1 VPSLSF
7 TCTTL
12 YLFKIL
18 IYNNLK
24 YIQFLLFFLT
34 FSLSAQTSIEGVI
47 LEKTADNKTISL
59 AGATVY
65 WKNTTVGTTSDFN
78 GNFSIPYSANFK
90 HLIISY
96 IGYETATININ
107 STQKRNYFLT
117 ATSQLDEVVLETRKK
132 TSSLSYLSPVHVINV
147 DSKELLKAAC
157 CNLAESFETNP
168 SIDVNFA
175 DAVSGTKQIKMLGL
189 TSPYLLITT
198 ENIPSIR
205 GAAQAYGMSFI
216 PGTWVESI
224 QVTKGAGSVT
234 NGFESIAGQINAAL
248 KKPLNDDDFFFN
260 AYTSMD
266 GRNELNTHINTKL
279 SDKWDTGIYVHGNL
293 RDKKSDNNNDNFLD
307 APLAKQV
314 NIMNRWQYINPDN
327 GTIAFINFKY
337 LNDDKQGGELAFSP
351 ETDKLTSNYWGSE
364 INTDRFEASANIG
377 FVNTDIPYQKLSVQ
391 LALSH
396 HKQDSYFGLNSY
408 DIEHQSMYSNFI
420 YSSII
425 SDSRHQIKTGLSL
438 TYDDYDEDVNNQ
450 NYARVEKSVGGFFE
464 YAFDDLDAITLT
476 AGIRLDHH
484 NLLGTFVTPRFHMR
498 YAPWEKSA
506 FRMSFGRGKRSAN
519 IFTENQKMFAT
530 SRKIN
535 IQNSGGK
542 IYGMNPETAW
552 NYGVSF
558 LQGFNILG
566 RKADITLDFFRTD
579 FKNQVIVD
587 WENPLEINFYNL
599 EGESYANSFQ
609 AEFNY
614 SISNN
619 MDIRMAYKNYDVKTT
634 YNGLKKEKPLLPKH
648 RFFTNV
654 SLESN
659 LKENGAHWKFDVTY
673 NYLSKQR
680 FASNSESPLAYQ
692 TGTSTPTLS
701 TVNVQVT
708 KIFSP
713 KFEIYSGGEN
723 ITNVRQHTPIISAED
738 PFGAYFDSTQVYGP
752 IFGASYYIGLRYK
765 LNKTTTK

>member
-1 VPSLSF
+1 M
-7 TCTTL
+7 
-12 YLFKIL
+12 
-18 IYNNLK
+18 K
-24 YIQFLLFFLT
+24 YIQFLLFLLPLCVY
-34 FSLSAQTSIEGVI
+34 SQSSIKGKV
-47 LEKTADNKTISL
+47 LEKITDNKTIPL

-65 WKNTTVGTTSDFN
+65 WKNTTVGTTTDFD
-78 GNFSIPYSANFK
+78 GNFNIPYSSNFK
-90 HLIISY
+90 QLIISY
-96 IGYETATININ
+96 IGYKTATININ
-107 STQKRNYFLT
+107 TTQKRNYFLT
-117 ATSQLDEVVLETRKK
+117 SASHLDEVVLETRKK
-132 TSSLSYLSPVHVINV
+132 TSFVSYLSPVHVINV
-147 DSKELLKAAC
+147 DNKELLKAAC

-175 DAVSGTKQIKMLGL
+175 DAVTGTKQIKMLGL
-189 TSPYLLITT
+189 TSPYLLVTT

-216 PGTWVESI
+216 PGTWIESI

-266 GRNELNTHINTKL
+266 GRNELNTHLNAKV
-279 SDKWDTGIYVHGNL
+279 SDKWDTGIYIHRNM

-307 APLAKQV
+307 APLTKQV
-314 NIMNRWQYINPDN
+314 NIMNRWQYINPDK
-327 GTIAFINFKY
+327 GTIAFINFNY
-337 LNDDKQGGELAFSP
+337 LNDAKQGGELDFDP
-351 ETDKLTSNYWGSE
+351 DTDKLTNKFWGSE
-364 INTDRFEASANIG
+364 IKTDRFEVSANIG
-377 FVNTDIPYQKLSVQ
+377 LVNMDIPYQKLSIQ
-391 LALSH
+391 LAFSNH
-396 HKQDSYFGLNSY
+396 NQASYFGLNRY
-408 DIEHQSMYSNFI
+408 NIEHQSMYSNLI

-450 NYARVEKSVGGFFE
+450 NYARLEKSVGGFFE
-464 YAFDDLDAITLT
+464 YAFDNLDAITLT

-484 NLLGTFVTPRFHMR
+484 NLLGTFLTPRFHIR
-498 YAPWEKSA
+498 YAPWGKSA

-519 IFTENQKMFAT
+519 IFIENQKMFAT

-542 IYGMNPETAW
+542 IYGMHPETAW
-552 NYGVSF
+552 NYGASF

-579 FKNQVIVD
+579 FKNQIIAD

-599 EGESYANSFQ
+599 EGISYANSFQ

-614 SISNN
+614 SISKNI
-619 MDIRMAYKNYDVKTT
+619 DLRMAYKNYHVKTT
-634 YNGLKKEKPLLPKH
+634 YSGVEKEKPLLPKH

-654 SLESN
+654 SIESDVKSN
-659 LKENGAHWKFDVTY
+659 DAHWKFDFTF

-680 FASNSESPLAYQ
+680 FYGNETSPKAYK
-692 TGTSTPTLS
+692 TETYSPTLA
-701 TVNVQVT
+701 TINTQVT

-713 KFEIYSGGEN
+713 KFEIYAGGEN
-723 ITNVRQHTPIISAED
+723 ITNVRQDTPIISADD
-738 PFGAYFDSTQVYGP
+738 PFGSYFDSTQVYGP
-752 IFGASYYIGLRYK
+752 IFGASYYLGLRYK
-765 LNKTTTK
+765 LNKTNRK

>member
-1 VPSLSF
+1 ML
-7 TCTTL
+7 
-12 YLFKIL
+12 
-18 IYNNLK
+18 
-24 YIQFLLFFLT
+24 FLLPLALC
-34 FSLSAQTSIEGVI
+34 SQTSIEGTVF
-47 LEKTADNKTISL
+47 EKTADNKNIPL

-65 WKNTTVGTTSDFN
+65 WKNTTVGTVTDFD
-78 GNFSIPYSANFK
+78 GNFSIPYSSNFK
-90 HLIISY
+90 QLIISY
-96 IGYETATININ
+96 IGYKTATTLINN
-107 STQKRNYFLT
+107 TQKKDYFLT
-117 ATSQLDEVVLETRKK
+117 STSELDAVVLETRKK
-132 TSSLSYLSPVHVINV
+132 TSSVSYITAVHVINV
-147 DSKELLKAAC
+147 NQEELLKAAC

-234 NGFESIAGQINAAL
+234 NGFESIAGQINAEL

-260 AYTSMD
+260 AYTSID
-266 GRNELNTHINTKL
+266 GRNELNTHINTKINN
-279 SDKWDTGIYVHGNL
+279 KWDTGIYIHGNI
-293 RDKKSDNNNDNFLD
+293 RNKKSDNNNDNFLD

-314 NIMNRWQYINPDN
+314 NIMNRWQYINPDK

-337 LNDDKQGGELAFSP
+337 LNDDKQGGELDFNP
-351 ETDKLTSNYWGSE
+351 DTDKFTTNYWGSE
-364 INTDRFEASANIG
+364 IKTDRFEVSANIG
-377 FVNTDIPYQKLSVQ
+377 FVNMDIPYQKLSVQ
-391 LALSH
+391 LAFSN
-396 HKQDSYFGLNSY
+396 HKQASYFGRNNY

-438 TYDDYDEDVNNQ
+438 TYDDYDEDVNMQ

-476 AGIRLDHH
+476 AGIRIDHH
-484 NLLGTFVTPRFHMR
+484 NLLGTFITPRFHMR
-498 YAPWEKSA
+498 YAPWEKAA

-519 IFTENQKMFAT
+519 IFAENQKMFAT

-535 IQNSGGK
+535 IQNAGGK
-542 IYGMNPETAW
+542 IYGMHPETAW
-552 NYGVSF
+552 NYGVSY

-579 FKNQVIVD
+579 FKNQIIVD
-587 WENPLEINFYNL
+587 WEKPLEISFYNL
-599 EGESYANSFQ
+599 EGDSFANSFQ

-614 SISNN
+614 SVTKNI
-619 MDIRMAYKNYDVKTT
+619 DIRLAYKNYDVQTT
-634 YNGLKKEKPLLPKH
+634 YNGIKKEKPLLPKH

-654 SLESN
+654 SIESN
-659 LKENGAHWKFDVTY
+659 VKENGAHWKFDVTY

-680 FASNSESPLAYQ
+680 FTSNTQSPEEYQ
-692 TGTSTPTLS
+692 TGIYSPTLS
-701 TVNVQVT
+701 TLNTQVT

-713 KFEIYSGGEN
+713 KFELYAGGEN
-723 ITNVRQHTPIISAED
+723 ITNVKQKTPIISAD
-738 PFGAYFDSTQVYGP
+738 APFGAYFDSTQVYGP

-765 LNKTTTK
+765 LNKN

>member
-1 VPSLSF
+1 M
-7 TCTTL
+7 
-12 YLFKIL
+12 
-18 IYNNLK
+18 K
-24 YIQFLLFFLT
+24 YIQFLLFLLPLALY
-34 FSLSAQTSIEGVI
+34 SQSSIEGTVF
-47 LEKTADNKTISL
+47 EKTADNKNTPL

-65 WKNTTVGTTSDFN
+65 WKNTTVGTVTDFD
-78 GNFSIPYSANFK
+78 GNFSIPRSSNFK
-90 HLIISY
+90 QLIISY
-96 IGYETATININ
+96 VGYKTASIPISN
-107 STQKRNYFLT
+107 TQRRNYFLT
-117 ATSQLDEVVLETRKK
+117 ATSQLDEVVLESRKK
-132 TSSLSYLSPVHVINV
+132 TSSLSYLSPVHVITM

-175 DAVSGTKQIKMLGL
+175 DAVTGTKQIKMLGL

-234 NGFESIAGQINAAL
+234 NGFESIAGQINAEL

-260 AYTSMD
+260 AYSSID
-266 GRNELNTHINTKL
+266 GRNELNTHINTKV
-279 SDKWDTGIYVHGNL
+279 SDKWDTGIYIHGNI
-293 RDKKSDNNNDNFLD
+293 RDKKSDNNDDNFLD
-307 APLAKQV
+307 APLAKQI
-314 NIMNRWQYINPDN
+314 NIMNRWQYINPDK
-327 GTIAFINFKY
+327 GMIAFINFKY
-337 LNDDKQGGELAFSP
+337 LNDDKQGGELDFDP
-351 ETDKLTSNYWGSE
+351 DTDKLSTNYWGSE
-364 INTDRFEASANIG
+364 IMTDRFEVSANIG
-377 FVNTDIPYQKLSVQ
+377 FVNMDIPYQKLSIQ
-391 LALSH
+391 LAFSNH
-396 HKQDSYFGLNSY
+396 NQESYFGLNTY

-438 TYDDYDEDVNNQ
+438 TYDDFDEDVNMQ
-450 NYARVEKSVGGFFE
+450 NYSRVEKSVGGFFE

-476 AGIRLDHH
+476 AGIRVDYH

-519 IFTENQKMFAT
+519 IFAENQKMFAT

-535 IQNSGGK
+535 IQNTGGK

-552 NYGVSF
+552 NYGVSY

-566 RKADITLDFFRTD
+566 RNADITLDFFRTD
-579 FKNQVIVD
+579 FKNQIIVD

-599 EGESYANSFQ
+599 DGDSFANSFQ

-614 SISNN
+614 SVTKNV
-619 MDIRMAYKNYDVKTT
+619 DIRMAYKNYDVQTT
-634 YNGLKKEKPLLPKH
+634 YSGVQKEKPLLPKH
-648 RFFTNV
+648 RFFTNISV
-654 SLESN
+654 ESN
-659 LKENGAHWKFDVTY
+659 VKENGAHWKFDITY

-680 FASNSESPLAYQ
+680 FTSNEQSPEEYQ
-692 TGTSTPTLS
+692 TGTYSPTLS
-701 TVNVQVT
+701 TLNTQVT

-713 KFEIYSGGEN
+713 KFEIYAGGEN
-723 ITNVRQHTPIISAED
+723 ITNVRQDTPIISADD

-765 LNKTTTK
+765 LNKN